1 MSSKIINMHSDLQ
14 YARFDFLLQKHLQ
27 NSFMLLSMIQKN
39 YKVQSYSES
48 EFSKRLWLF
57 RACNCE
63 SSKVGVCADIDEC
76 ADIGECADGIECAD
90 IDECEVDWFD
100 FLFLR
105 RGPCVECLVR
115 LLPSLNLKSNF
126 GKIFSLL
133 KNLLNSIDFSALTRD
148 PTVLS

>member
-1 MSSKIINMHSDLQ
+1 MCIRICKLQ
-14 YARFDFLLQKHLQ
+14 DACFDFFIPKPLTKYT
-27 NSFMLLSMIQKN
+27 FMLCRWSRKITR
-39 YKVQSYSES
+39 YRAFYSES

-57 RACNCE
+57 WAGNCE
-63 SSKVGVCADIDEC
+63 SSKVGVCTDIDEC
-76 ADIGECADGIECAD
+76 ADIGEWADVTECVD

-100 FLFLR
+100 FRFF

-115 LLPSLNLKSNF
+115 LLPSLNLKSSL

-133 KNLLNSIDFSALTRD
+133 KNLLNSIDFSALTSE